1 VGNKLREEFIMS
13 DFYEK
18 ECLPR
23 VRRIAENL
31 EWLCNN
37 SVDKDELESQIED
50 METEWQ
56 DKLYDYISENDIDD
70 INPYDLTAE
79 ELINTMSVRGIE
91 VDEDDIEEYNELRE
105 QLREIESAGAS
116 NLNEYFEDCLDIE
129 YTIDSRGNYLGV
141 CVWICVGGPGIW
153 IDTRDRA
160 VKLAWGSDR
169 AEAYITSD
177 VVDAIDDIFEEYYNC
192 LK

>member
-1 VGNKLREEFIMS
+1 MS
-13 DFYEK
+13 KFYEE

-31 EWLCNN
+31 EFLCNN
-37 SVDKDELESQIED
+37 SVDKDELESRMEEI
-50 METEWQ
+50 ETEWR
-56 DKLYDYISENDIDD
+56 DELYDYISENDIDD
-70 INPYDLTAE
+70 IDPYDLTVE
-79 ELINTMSVRGIE
+79 DLIYEISICEIE
-91 VDEDDIEEYNELRE
+91 IEEDVRDEYDELKE
-105 QLREIESAGAS
+105 QLREIEDAGAS
-116 NLNEYFEDCLDIE
+116 NLYEYFEDSLDVE

>member
-1 VGNKLREEFIMS
+1 MS

-31 EWLCNN
+31 EFLCNN
-37 SVDKDELESQIED
+37 SVDKDELESRMEEI
-50 METEWQ
+50 ETEWR
-56 DKLYDYISENDIDD
+56 DELYDYISENDIDD
-70 INPYDLTAE
+70 IDPYDLTAE
-79 ELINTMSVRGIE
+79 DLIYEISICGIE
-91 VDEDDIEEYNELRE
+91 IEEDVRDEYDELKE
-105 QLREIESAGAS
+105 QLREIEDAGAS
-116 NLNEYFEDCLDIE
+116 NLYEYFEDFLDVE
-129 YTIDSRGNYLGV
+129 YTIDGRGDYLGV

-153 IDTRDRA
+153 VDTRDRA

-192 LK
+192 IK

>member
-1 VGNKLREEFIMS
+1 MS
-13 DFYEK
+13 KFYEE

-23 VRRIAENL
+23 VKRIAENL
-31 EWLCNN
+31 EFICNN

-56 DKLYDYISENDIDD
+56 DELYEYISENDIDD
-70 INPYDLTAE
+70 VNPYNLTTE
-79 ELINTMSVRGIE
+79 ELIDKMCSYGIE
-91 VDEDDIEEYNELRE
+91 VNTEEYDELRE
-105 QLREIESAGAS
+105 QLKEIEYAGAS
-116 NLNEYFEDCLDIE
+116 NLYEYFGDCYDIE
-129 YTIDSRGNYLGV
+129 YTIDGSGDYLGV

-153 IDTRDRA
+153 VDTRDSA
-160 VKLAWGSDR
+160 VKLAWGGER

-177 VVDAIDDIFEEYYNC
+177 VVDAIDAIFEEYYNC

>member
-1 VGNKLREEFIMS
+1 MS
-13 DFYEK
+13 KFYEE

-56 DKLYDYISENDIDD
+56 DELYEYISEKDIDD
-70 INPYDLTAE
+70 VNPYNLTTE
-79 ELINTMSVRGIE
+79 ELIEKMRSYGIE
-91 VDEDDIEEYNELRE
+91 VDTEEYDELRE
-105 QLREIESAGAS
+105 QLKEIESAGAS
-116 NLNEYFEDCLDIE
+116 NLNEYFEDCLDVE
-129 YTIDSRGNYLGV
+129 YTINGRGNYLGV

-160 VKLAWGSDR
+160 VKLAWGGER

-177 VVDAIDDIFEEYYNC
+177 VVDAIDGIFEEYYNC
-192 LK
+192 IK

>member
-1 VGNKLREEFIMS
+1 MS
-13 DFYEK
+13 KFYEE

-37 SVDKDELESQIED
+37 SVDKDELESRMEEI
-50 METEWQ
+50 ETEWR

-70 INPYDLTAE
+70 IDPYDLTAE
-79 ELINTMSVRGIE
+79 DLVYEISVCGIE
-91 VDEDDIEEYNELRE
+91 IEEDVRDEYDELKE
-105 QLREIESAGAS
+105 QLKEIEYAGAS
-116 NLNEYFEDCLDIE
+116 DLYEYFEDCLDIE

-153 IDTRDRA
+153 VDTRDRA

-192 LK
+192 IK

>member
-1 VGNKLREEFIMS
+1 MS
-13 DFYEK
+13 KFYEE

-31 EWLCNN
+31 EFLCNN
-37 SVDKDELESQIED
+37 SVDKDELESRMEEI
-50 METEWQ
+50 ETEWR
-56 DKLYDYISENDIDD
+56 DELYDYISENDIDD
-70 INPYDLTAE
+70 IDPYDLTAE
-79 ELINTMSVRGIE
+79 DLIYEISICGIE
-91 VDEDDIEEYNELRE
+91 IEEDVRDEYDELKE
-105 QLREIESAGAS
+105 QLKEIEYAGAS
-116 NLNEYFEDCLDIE
+116 NLSEYFEDCLDIE

-153 IDTRDRA
+153 VDTRDRA

-177 VVDAIDDIFEEYYNC
+177 VVDAIDAIFEEYYNC
-192 LK
+192 L

>member
-1 VGNKLREEFIMS
+1 MS
-13 DFYEK
+13 TKFYEE

-31 EWLCNN
+31 EFLCNN
-37 SVDKDELESQIED
+37 SINKDELESQIEE
-50 METEWQ
+50 METEWR
-56 DKLYDYISENDIDD
+56 DELYDYISENDRDD
-70 INPYDLTAE
+70 INPYELTAE
-79 ELINTMSVRGIE
+79 ELIEKMSVYSIE
-91 VDEDDIEEYNELRE
+91 LDEDDVEEYEELKE
-105 QLREIESAGAS
+105 QLRKIEYAGAS
-116 NLNEYFEDCLDIE
+116 DLYEYFEDCLDVE

-177 VVDAIDDIFEEYYNC
+177 VVDAIDYIFEEYYNC